1 MAGIRLIVGLGNVGA
16 AYENTRHNAG
26 FWFVDQVADQ
36 NGASFTSESRF
47 HGMVAKVSVGGR
59 PVWLLKPS
67 TLMNLS
73 GRSVAAIANFYKID
87 LEDILVAHDELDMMP
102 GQAKLKQGGGVAG
115 HNGLKDI
122 RKSCGGDNF
131 WRLRLGIGHPRELNL
146 RQPVADFVLRPPSPE
161 HTREIEDAMT
171 AALARIPLLVAG
183 EIREA
188 MQALH
193 RDVGKPKTGKPDG

>member
-26 FWFVDQVADQ
+26 FWFADLLADQV
-36 NGASFTSESRF
+36 GATFASESRF
-47 HGMVAKVSVGGR
+47 QGMVAKATIAGR
-59 PVWLLKPS
+59 SIWLLKPS

-73 GRSVAAIANFYKID
+73 GRAVAALANFYKIE
-87 LEDILVAHDELDMMP
+87 LPEILVAHDELDMMP
-102 GQAKLKQGGGVAG
+102 GQARLKQGGGVAG

-122 RKSCGGDNF
+122 RKSCGGDDF

-161 HTREIEDAMT
+161 HTREIEDAIN
-171 AALARIPLLVAG
+171 AALAQVPLLVAG
-183 EIREA
+183 EIRDA
-188 MQALH
+188 MQNLH
-193 RDVGKPKTGKPDG
+193 REVGKPRAG